1 MDRRRYTMT
10 VDVEVVYVGQLQHS
24 DAHGWRVDDDTAN
37 QLLFEAL
44 LAAEAAANQ
53 SSTVKRTARVREV
66 EGLTSSAVVRLHF
79 REPKLKERV
88 KE

>member
-10 VDVEVVYVGQLQHS
+10 VDVEAVFVGQLQRS

-37 QLLFEAL
+37 ALLFEAL
-44 LAAEAAANQ
+44 LKAEAAANQ
-53 SSTVKRTARVREV
+53 SSTVKRTAVREV

-79 REPKLKERV
+79 REP
-88 KE
+88 